1 MHRSVCLYQL
11 FFFYTQ
17 YVFFL
22 LLLHAFFQFSFIF
35 HLLQQTSCVSMG
47 LFFHALI
54 LKLFFGGG
62 GPSSRDNFVWL
73 FVWSGGWGG
82 GQPRMAVP
90 RHACLVSLSAISFHH
105 ARFVARL
112 KSLCQYLTLKIT
124 SQDAHLWLP
133 YIYYIFLT
141 QVKFD
146 SL

>member
-1 MHRSVCLYQL
+1 M
-11 FFFYTQ
+11 
-17 YVFFL
+17 
-22 LLLHAFFQFSFIF
+22 
-35 HLLQQTSCVSMG
+35 
-47 LFFHALI
+47 
-54 LKLFFGGG
+54 
-62 GPSSRDNFVWL
+62 
-73 FVWSGGWGG
+73 GG